1 MGTSNSS
8 AELAKKFISAG
19 EALSSNRPAIEKSAQ
34 VTKAVFLTS
43 LRQAGV
49 KGTTPVSKKVKA
61 RYDIKGTQHASALV
75 RYTGPAHLLN
85 NPSRAHSI
93 VSKKTGRS
101 RRFRSTRESGVG
113 TRGAIL
119 VNGNPKAYARHP
131 GTRGLG
137 FFQRAKPVAAKVA
150 PAEYRK
156 AGVTEPLRR
165 IFK

>member
-8 AELAKKFISAG
+8 AQLTKKILSVS
-19 EALSSNRPAIEKSAQ
+19 EALGSNRPAMERTALA
-34 VTKAVFLTS
+34 TKVVFVQALS
-43 LRQAGV
+43 QAGV
-49 KGTTPVSKKVKA
+49 KGTTPVSRKVKA
-61 RYDIKGTQHASALV
+61 RYDVKGTQSATALV

-85 NPSRAHSI
+85 NPSRPHSI

-119 VNGNPKAYARHP
+119 VNGNPKAYALHP

-137 FFQRAKPVAAKVA
+137 FFQRAKTVATKVA
-150 PAEYRK
+150 PLEYRR
-156 AGVTEPLRR
+156 AGIQEPLRR
-165 IFK
+165 IFR